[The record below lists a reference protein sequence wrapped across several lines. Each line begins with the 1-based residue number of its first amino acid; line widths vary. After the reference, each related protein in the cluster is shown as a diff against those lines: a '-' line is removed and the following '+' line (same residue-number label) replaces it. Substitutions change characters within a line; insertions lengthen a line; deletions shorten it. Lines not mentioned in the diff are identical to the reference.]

1 MARGTPRWNH
11 DSPGNTQWI
20 GIRTT
25 VPETQASTRPRR
37 SNKWATN
44 TPWPWSKKETTEYLQ
59 CKLETWNSPTGME
72 ESNATSHSQTRKP
85 KNSPSSYRPISLTSC
100 LCKLLERILNS
111 RLMWFMEKERKF
123 KDEQAGFRPCR
134 STEDQVTYLTQ
145 LIEEGFQ
152 AKKQTVVVWVDLEK
166 AFDRVWTKGLL
177 LKLLKTNITHKMY
190 NWIKQYIPNRK
201 AKVCLKGKYSRTAS
215 FKQGVPQ
222 GGVLSP
228 SLFLIFLNDLISTT
242 SPNVRAVQYADDLAL
257 IFFRRFSNSCPKKTT
272 NNPGQ
277 TRPVDNR
284 LVYESKCHKNN
295 LHGL

>member
-1 MARGTPRWNH
+1 M
-11 DSPGNTQWI
+11 
-20 GIRTT
+20 
-25 VPETQASTRPRR
+25 
-37 SNKWATN
+37 
-44 TPWPWSKKETTEYLQ
+44 L
-59 CKLETWNSPTGME
+59 
-72 ESNATSHSQTRKP
+72 
-85 KNSPSSYRPISLTSC
+85 NSPSSYRPISLTSC

-111 RLMWFMEKERKF
+111 RLMWFMEKERTF
-123 KDEQAGFRPCR
+123 NDEQAGFRPCR

-190 NWIKQYIPNRK
+190 NWIKQYIHNRK

-222 GGVLSP
+222 EGVLSP

-242 SPNVRAVQYADDLAL
+242 SPNVKAVQYADDLVL
-257 IFFRRFSNSCPKKTT
+257 ICSEDSLILAQKRLQTTLDRLDQWTTDWSMKVNATKTT
-272 NNPGQ
+272 YTVFSLSNKEQTVNLKLEGQ
-277 TRPVDNR
+277 KLKQDKCPTYLGITFDAR
-284 LVYESKCHKNN
+284 LTWKHQIEKAQTKGIQRLSILKK
-295 LHGL
+295 LAGTQ

>member
-1 MARGTPRWNH
+1 M
-11 DSPGNTQWI
+11 
-20 GIRTT
+20 
-25 VPETQASTRPRR
+25 V
-37 SNKWATN
+37 
-44 TPWPWSKKETTEYLQ
+44 
-59 CKLETWNSPTGME
+59 
-72 ESNATSHSQTRKP
+72 
-85 KNSPSSYRPISLTSC
+85 
-100 LCKLLERILNS
+100 
-111 RLMWFMEKERKF
+111 WF
-123 KDEQAGFRPCR
+123 
-134 STEDQVTYLTQ
+134 Y
-145 LIEEGFQ
+145 
-152 AKKQTVVVWVDLEK
+152 LEK
-166 AFDRVWTKGLL
+166 AFDRVWKKGLL

-190 NWIKQYIPNRK
+190 NWIKQYIHNRK

-242 SPNVRAVQYADDLAL
+242 SPNVKAVQYADDLAL
-257 IFFRRFSNSCPKKTT
+257 ICSEDKKTT